1 MRKLNGGDI
10 FPALRVLRAMDLSDP
25 INKLIEEVSKAE
37 TEDAKIVAGI
47 GFLGNCL
54 EKAID
59 SKGGEQL
66 IFSFLAGPLEQPS
79 GDAVRA
85 MDLNAL
91 ADAIIQLTEEND
103 LISFFTKVKRIMR
116 M

>member
-1 MRKLNGGDI
+1 
-10 FPALRVLRAMDLSDP
+10 
-25 INKLIEEVSKAE
+25 
-37 TEDAKIVAGI
+37 
-47 GFLGNCL
+47 
-54 EKAID
+54 
-59 SKGGEQL
+59 
-66 IFSFLAGPLEQPS
+66 
-79 GDAVRA
+79 

>member
-1 MRKLNGGDI
+1 MRKKWL
-10 FPALRVLRAMDLSDP
+10 
-25 INKLIEEVSKAE
+25 
-37 TEDAKIVAGI
+37 
-47 GFLGNCL
+47 C
-54 EKAID
+54 
-59 SKGGEQL
+59 
-66 IFSFLAGPLEQPS
+66 IFSFLAGPLEQAS